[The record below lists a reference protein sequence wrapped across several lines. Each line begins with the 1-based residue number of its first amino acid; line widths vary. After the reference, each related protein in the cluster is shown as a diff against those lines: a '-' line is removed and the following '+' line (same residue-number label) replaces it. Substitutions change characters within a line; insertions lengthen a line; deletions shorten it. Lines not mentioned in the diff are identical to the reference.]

1 MAALGEGQVLGRP
14 VGSGEAPPDREGPTR
29 STDLPGPAAVRAV
42 VREPVVDPPPAPVIV
57 EPLRGA
63 ASGAPGEDPPAADS
77 AGLGPG
83 PLPGVA
89 VLEPD
94 GRRVTWSIVE
104 AGPERVRAIRSA
116 AAGRG
121 GEATAGE
128 ATAEPTRIAAL
139 LGPVRREADG
149 RAIRE
154 VVVDGWRFGVEV
166 EGARR
171 AIVRERARRAGGAA
185 HHGGPTEVRAAIPG
199 RVVAVAVAEGDA
211 VVVGSDLLVVEA
223 MKMQN
228 EVRSPR
234 DGVVR
239 RVAVGVG
246 QSLELG
252 DLLVVIE

>member
-1 MAALGEGQVLGRP
+1 
-14 VGSGEAPPDREGPTR
+14 
-29 STDLPGPAAVRAV
+29 
-42 VREPVVDPPPAPVIV
+42 
-57 EPLRGA
+57 
-63 ASGAPGEDPPAADS
+63 
-77 AGLGPG
+77 
-83 PLPGVA
+83 VA

-116 AAGRG
+116 AAGRV
-121 GEATAGE
+121 GEATAREATDGE